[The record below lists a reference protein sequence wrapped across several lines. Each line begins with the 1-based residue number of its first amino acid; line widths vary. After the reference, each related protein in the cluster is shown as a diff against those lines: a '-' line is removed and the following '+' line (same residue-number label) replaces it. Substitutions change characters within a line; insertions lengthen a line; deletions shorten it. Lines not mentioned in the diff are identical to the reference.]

1 MTDRKSVV
9 LCILDGWGNG
19 SQSADNAILQANTP
33 NWDRLVGN
41 YPTSSLKTS
50 GLDVGLPD
58 GQMGNSEVGHMNIGS
73 GRIVMQGLPRIN
85 KSIEDASLAKNKL
98 LNDLITKVKASGG
111 VCHITGL
118 LSDGGV
124 HAHIN
129 HIIEIAKIVAAQNV
143 AVKIHAITDG
153 RDTAPKSSIKFI
165 EECENAIA
173 GQGDIKIVTI
183 DGRYYA
189 MDRDNRW
196 ERIGLAY
203 NAIFNAKGETAD
215 TALDAVK
222 ENHKADVTDEFIL
235 PTVIGDYDGVKD
247 GDAFIMANFRADRAR
262 EILAPICKSDFA
274 EFNITNKPA
283 LSKIIGMVK
292 YSDDLTSCCPA
303 LFPSEDVNNT
313 LGDVL
318 ADSGCTQLHT
328 AETEKYAHVTFF
340 FNGGKEAML
349 QGEDRILV
357 KSPDVATYDLQPEMS
372 APELTDKLVA
382 AINSKKYNFIV
393 VNFAN
398 TDMVGH
404 TGSLDAAIKAVETVD
419 NSLGRIEEAVLNSK
433 VRMFITAD
441 HGNAEQ
447 MADRETGE
455 GHTQH
460 TSNPVPFVLVGNDVS
475 GIKLSDGRLSDIAP
489 TILNQLELEI
499 PAEMTGRVLA
509 S

>member
-19 SQSADNAILQANTP
+19 IQSADNAILQANTP
-33 NWDRLVGN
+33 NWDKLISN

-73 GRIVMQGLPRIN
+73 GRIVMQDLPRIN
-85 KSIEDASLAKNKL
+85 QSIEYGSLAKNDL
-98 LNDLITKVKASGG
+98 LNDLVTKVKASGG
-111 VCHITGL
+111 VCHIAGL

-124 HAHIN
+124 HAHID
-129 HIIEIAKIVAAQNV
+129 HIIGVAKIVAAHRV
-143 AVKIHAITDG
+143 AIKIHAITDG
-153 RDTAPKSSIKFI
+153 RDTAPKSAIKFI
-165 EECENAIA
+165 KKFENAVA
-173 GQGDIKIVTI
+173 GQGDIQIATV

-196 ERIGLAY
+196 ERVALAY
-203 NAIFNAKGETAD
+203 NAIFNAEGKTAD
-215 TALDAVK
+215 TAIKAVEESHK
-222 ENHKADVTDEFIL
+222 ENITDEFIL
-235 PTVIGDYDGVKD
+235 PTIIGNYAGVKD
-247 GDAFIMANFRADRAR
+247 GDAFIMANFRSDRAR
-262 EILAPICKSDFA
+262 EILTPICKSDFA
-274 EFNITNKPA
+274 EFDIAKKPD
-283 LSKIIGMVK
+283 LSIVIGMVK
-292 YSDDLTSCCPA
+292 YSDELASCCPS
-303 LFPSEDVNNT
+303 LFPSEDVDNT
-313 LGDVL
+313 LGEVL
-318 ADSGCTQLHT
+318 ANSGRTQLHT

-349 QGEDRILV
+349 KGEERILV

-382 AINSKKYNFIV
+382 AINSKKYDFIV

-404 TGSLDAAIKAVETVD
+404 TGNVDAAIKAVEAVD
-419 NSLGRIEEAVLNSK
+419 NCLGRTEEAILNANA
-433 VRMFITAD
+433 RMFVTAD

-447 MADRETGE
+447 MKDRETGE

-475 GIKLSDGRLSDIAP
+475 GIKLFDGRLSDIAP